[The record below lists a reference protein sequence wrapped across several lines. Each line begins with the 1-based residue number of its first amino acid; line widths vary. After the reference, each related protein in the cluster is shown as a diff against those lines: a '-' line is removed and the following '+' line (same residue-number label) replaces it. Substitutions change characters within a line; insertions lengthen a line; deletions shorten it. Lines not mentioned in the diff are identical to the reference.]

1 MAVEDIGSGCS
12 SSGDQEFHVL
22 AVDDSIIDRK
32 VIERLLKISCCKG
45 VCVCV
50 FLLCVCVILFWLVAK
65 VALIVI
71 CSDCCGQWE

>member
-1 MAVEDIGSGCS
+1 MAVEDIGSDCS

-45 VCVCV
+45 GCVCVCV
-50 FLLCVCVILFWLVAK
+50 LFVLVG
-65 VALIVI
+65 
-71 CSDCCGQWE
+71 C